1 MVTIRRIAV
10 VGGYS
15 LFAGGCGVLALF
27 AVQEELP
34 AAYTFTLVLNVLAPL
49 NDSLE
54 RWPVSCIG
62 ILYSS
67 VLFSPLTNHVKVQTL
82 RPIRSF

>member
-54 RWPVSCIG
+54 RWPVSYWH
-62 ILYSS
+62 LVLSS
-67 VLFSPLTNHVKVQTL
+67 THCFH
-82 RPIRSF
+82 R